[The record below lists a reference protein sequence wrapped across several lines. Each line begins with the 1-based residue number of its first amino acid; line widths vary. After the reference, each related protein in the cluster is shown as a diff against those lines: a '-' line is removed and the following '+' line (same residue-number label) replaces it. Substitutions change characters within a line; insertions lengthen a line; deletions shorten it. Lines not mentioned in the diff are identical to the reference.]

1 MPEHHSQILE
11 QIRRFCAY
19 SERCV
24 QDVKNKLKQWH
35 LEEHAI
41 QKIIKELEKDDYLNE
56 ERYAKVFAV
65 SKLRNNKWGINKIIH
80 HLQQKGIPELYIQIG
95 ISAIDQEEYIK
106 ILKSVLSNKKIDER
120 DEWTRQNKL
129 VRYGVQKGFQPSLCW
144 KVIKGEL

>member
-1 MPEHHSQILE
+1 
-11 QIRRFCAY
+11 
-19 SERCV
+19 
-24 QDVKNKLKQWH
+24 
-35 LEEHAI
+35 
-41 QKIIKELEKDDYLNE
+41 
-56 ERYAKVFAV
+56 
-65 SKLRNNKWGINKIIH
+65 
-80 HLQQKGIPELYIQIG
+80 LQQKGIPELYIQIG